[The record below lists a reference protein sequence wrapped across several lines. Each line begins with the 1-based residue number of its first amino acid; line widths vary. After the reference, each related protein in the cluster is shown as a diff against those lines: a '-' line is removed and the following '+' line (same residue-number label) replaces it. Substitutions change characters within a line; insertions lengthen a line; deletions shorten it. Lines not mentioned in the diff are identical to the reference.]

1 MHPVI
6 AQNVTGEH
14 MKEMQARTM
23 RRHPSRVAGRS
34 RRSLASAGEE
44 VRSPSS
50 PANADRIQ
58 RRRLEKSVSRTV
70 PERLRFLWYWFC
82 LTVNDIRR
90 M

>member
-6 AQNVTGEH
+6 AQNVTAEH
-14 MKEMQARTM
+14 MKEMQAQAM
-23 RRHPSRVAGRS
+23 RRRHSGVAGRS

-58 RRRLEKSVSRTV
+58 RRQLEKSVSWTV
-70 PERLRFLWYWFC
+70 PERLRFQWYWFC
-82 LTVNDIRR
+82 LTVDDIRR
-90 M
+90 V